1 MEAQNYSQ
9 KKSAKDRS
17 SKLFLNGRLS
27 SLVRADVARS
37 GVGGQA
43 FMVSRMM
50 IIMRIMVTTM
60 MLEKQGSVCTSNID
74 IEDRDEQDELHYAY
88 NETPS

>member
-1 MEAQNYSQ
+1 M
-9 KKSAKDRS
+9 
-17 SKLFLNGRLS
+17 
-27 SLVRADVARS
+27 RADVAGS

-60 MLEKQGSVCTSNID
+60 MLEKQGSVCTYNID